1 MTEPETIVFPGCKV
15 LYWRLGHHIQTV
27 FPDGLK
33 VDAAANYDA
42 DSLQR
47 ARDLG
52 YDSSWE
58 MSRDHEL
65 IHSII
70 AEARGE
76 PYSRVLRG
84 VAVRDAG
91 GRKEDII
98 TPAESAEEEALVLD
112 VQRWIRTNVLSR
124 RLAESTLDR
133 EALAARLREMTDA

>member
-1 MTEPETIVFPGCKV
+1 MIEPRVIEFSGCTV

-52 YDSSWE
+52 YDSTWE

-65 IHSII
+65 LHSII

-76 PYSRVLRG
+76 SYSRVLRG
-84 VAVRDAG
+84 VAVREAG

-98 TPAESAEEEALVLD
+98 SPAVSAEEEALVLD
-112 VQRWIRTNVLSR
+112 VQKYVRRGTVSR

-133 EALAARLREMTDA
+133 EALKARVEELTGG